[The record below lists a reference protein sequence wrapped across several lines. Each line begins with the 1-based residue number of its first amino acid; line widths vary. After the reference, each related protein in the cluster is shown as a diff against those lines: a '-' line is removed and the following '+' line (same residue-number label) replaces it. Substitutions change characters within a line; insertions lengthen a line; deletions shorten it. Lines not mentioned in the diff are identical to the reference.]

1 MYELQITQPR
11 KYSSWFI
18 NQRVSSGQDIY
29 MANVFDPR
37 FLCLPFLEKS
47 AGKYSPLDQIV
58 FMDAKYARFPFTRA
72 SSWKLGEMCD
82 VNDKLG
88 DDMILYRYNEVK
100 MLEWLG
106 RKVENTAKALM
117 KQRLARASS
126 QNTTFAS
133 GFNISKQSTAVVAS
147 SAAAADAV
155 TPSREDIVLAVEII
169 SDYLTPSAAQKL
181 LQAHSVNA
189 TDLSTKNASAS
200 LKRKTDWEQ
209 ELELEKE
216 TLAFSTVASKVT
228 ATTSAASS
236 SSNQST
242 GVSGTSNASS
252 AKPVSTAVKAS
263 AKANTA
269 AAKGTKSLFS
279 FFGAKK

>member
-1 MYELQITQPR
+1 MAHQQKDIVLLIQKAGGSCSSHEISAKELVLKSFPHPRGYGMMVIDLEDTMYELQITQPR

-37 FLCLPFLEKS
+37 YLCLPFLEKS

-58 FMDAKYARFPFTRA
+58 FMDAKYARFPFSRA

-133 GFNISKQSTAVVAS
+133 GFNISKQSTAV
-147 SAAAADAV
+147 
-155 TPSREDIVLAVEII
+155 
-169 SDYLTPSAAQKL
+169 
-181 LQAHSVNA
+181 A
-189 TDLSTKNASAS
+189 TS
-200 LKRKTDWEQ
+200 
-209 ELELEKE
+209 
-216 TLAFSTVASKVT
+216 STVGADSAGKNKACTVFLVLIFW
-228 ATTSAASS
+228 TTFL
-236 SSNQST
+236 
-242 GVSGTSNASS
+242 
-252 AKPVSTAVKAS
+252 
-263 AKANTA
+263 
-269 AAKGTKSLFS
+269 LFYS
-279 FFGAKK
+279 HSE

>member
-1 MYELQITQPR
+1 MAHQQKDIVLLIQKAGGSCSIHEISAIELVLKSFPHPRGYGMMVIDLEDKMYELQVTQPR

-58 FMDAKYARFPFTRA
+58 FMDAKYARFPFSRA
-72 SSWKLGEMCD
+72 SSWKMGEMCD

-133 GFNISKQSTAVVAS
+133 GFNISKQSTAVATS
-147 SAAAADAV
+147 STDGSDSAG
-155 TPSREDIVLAVEII
+155 TSRAYNGPICVIFCSYSTLIFV
-169 SDYLTPSAAQKL
+169 L
-181 LQAHSVNA
+181 LQPLRV
-189 TDLSTKNASAS
+189 
-200 LKRKTDWEQ
+200 
-209 ELELEKE
+209 E
-216 TLAFSTVASKVT
+216 TT
-228 ATTSAASS
+228 
-236 SSNQST
+236 
-242 GVSGTSNASS
+242 
-252 AKPVSTAVKAS
+252 
-263 AKANTA
+263 
-269 AAKGTKSLFS
+269 
-279 FFGAKK
+279 